1 MGTRDEVKAGIVI
14 ALALVVLAALVV
26 GVSGVSL
33 LERYDRYTVRLRSS
47 GGLDQGSPV
56 RLGGLK
62 VGRVLGMRISPADA
76 AQVEIT
82 LGVRQGTV
90 IPQGTWAGVATLG
103 LLGDTFLQLT
113 TERHNTQGIPPGSE
127 IPGREAAGIAELVQ
141 RLQRLADT
149 TETVLTEVGTI
160 LSRDVADLI
169 RRVNGIADATQQTV
183 THIDAF
189 VAPANRERVEKI
201 LATVDQAV
209 QEGAASIRVAL
220 EHVTEAARRMDATLG
235 TVEGLVAENRGDI
248 RESARLLRSD
258 LDRAGEV
265 LLKLD
270 RTLSSA
276 ERALGT
282 VERTLG
288 SAERALQHADEA
300 LLDNRDGLDETL
312 AHLRRSAQNLR
323 ELTQSL
329 KERPWSTLFPAAAP
343 EKPGTESRR

>member
-1 MGTRDEVKAGIVI
+1 MGTREEVKAGIVI
-14 ALALVVLAALVV
+14 AVSLVVLAALVV

-62 VGRVLGMRISPADA
+62 VGRVLGMRISPADS

-82 LGVRQGTV
+82 LGIRQGTV

-113 TERHNTQGIPPGSE
+113 TERHNPQRIPPGSE
-127 IPGREAAGIAELVQ
+127 IPGREAPGIADLVQ
-141 RLQRLADT
+141 RLQRVADT
-149 TETVLTEVGTI
+149 TETVLSEVGTI
-160 LSRDVADLI
+160 LNRDVADLF
-169 RRVNGIADATQQTV
+169 RRVNGIADSTQETL

-209 QEGAASIRVAL
+209 QEGAASIRVTL
-220 EHVTEAARRMDATLG
+220 EHVTAAAQRMDATLQ
-235 TVEGLVAENRGDI
+235 TVEGLVAENRGDL
-248 RESARLLRSD
+248 REAARLLRSD
-258 LDRAGEV
+258 LDRTGEV

-270 RTLSSA
+270 QTLGSA
-276 ERALGT
+276 
-282 VERTLG
+282 ERTLG
-288 SAERALQHADEA
+288 SAERTLQHADEA
-300 LLDNRDGLDETL
+300 LLDNRDSLDETL

-329 KERPWSTLFPAAAP
+329 KERPWSTLFPAATP